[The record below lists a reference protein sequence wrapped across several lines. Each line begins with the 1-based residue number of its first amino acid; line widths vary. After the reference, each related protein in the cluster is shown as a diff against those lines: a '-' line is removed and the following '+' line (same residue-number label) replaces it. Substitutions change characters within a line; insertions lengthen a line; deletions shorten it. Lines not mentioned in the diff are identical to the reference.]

1 MANPIAFTPKPIDP
15 RDGLRKKLHAAPDEH
30 AEALLVAYD
39 TLQAA
44 HDQGLLDLLHGAIAH
59 KDKIFEQLAEAAKL
73 QESVDALRNVISL
86 GKVLGSIE
94 PETMSCVVAALS
106 SASNPKEEPP
116 LSAWGLFR
124 RATSVEGR
132 RGLTMLVNVL
142 VALGTRRFAGP
153 GATDKMKDVAR
164 P

>member
-15 RDGLRKKLHAAPDEH
+15 REGLRKKLHAAPDEH
-30 AEALLVAYD
+30 AEAMLVAYD
-39 TLQAA
+39 VIQAA
-44 HDQGLLDLLHGAIAH
+44 HDEGLLDLLHGAVRH
-59 KDKIFEQLAEAAKL
+59 KNVLFEQLAEAGKM

-94 PETMSCVVAALS
+94 PETMSCIAASLGS
-106 SASNPKEEPP
+106 SSNPKEEAP
-116 LSAWGLFR
+116 LTLWGLFR

-132 RGLTMLVNVL
+132 RGLTMMVNVL
-142 VALGTRRFAGP
+142 VALGTRRFAGAR
-153 GATDKMKDVAR
+153 ATETHKNKVQ